1 MGTADRRSAI
11 LKILCSRRYEKM
23 SNLAEEL
30 GVSERTIRRD
40 IEVLSYTEP
49 IYTRQGRY
57 DGGVYVLDGYY
68 NKKTY
73 FSEEEGSFIRKVYK
87 AVSSSG
93 TYQFSFDEVRMLE
106 KILKTYAKP
115 EIENNRSVP

>member
-11 LKILCSRRYEKM
+11 LKILCNRRYEKM

-40 IEVLSYTEP
+40 IEALSYTEP

-68 NKKTY
+68 SKKMY
-73 FSEEEGSFIRKVYK
+73 LSEEEGDFIKNVYK
-87 AVSSSG
+87 SASSNG
-93 TYQFSFDEVRMLE
+93 TYQFLFDEVRMLE
-106 KILKTYAKP
+106 KIIKTYVKP
-115 EIENNRSVP
+115 EIENNKSVP

>member
-1 MGTADRRSAI
+1 
-11 LKILCSRRYEKM
+11 M

-40 IEVLSYTEP
+40 IEALSYREP

-68 NKKTY
+68 NKKMY
-73 FSEEEGSFIRKVYK
+73 LSEEEGNFIKKVYN
-87 AVSSSG
+87 AALSDG
-93 TYQFSFDEVRMLE
+93 TYQFSFDEVKMLE
-106 KILKTYAKP
+106 GIIRIYTKP
-115 EIENNRSVP
+115 DIKNR

>member
-68 NKKTY
+68 NKKMY
-73 FSEEEGSFIRKVYK
+73 LSEEEGSFIRKVYK

-93 TYQFSFDEVRMLE
+93 TYQFSSDEVRILE

-115 EIENNRSVP
+115 EIENNGSVP